1 MEKLEKAS
9 TKWWFFVIL
18 LSAQSVLLP
27 IVSRNFDP
35 KNIQQMVYTTLS
47 HAPQGHLGGLNILFQ
62 SLSLLMFVLLFV
74 FKNKV
79 RTLFNGYVAF
89 SYFAFAFIQ
98 NLAVTERYGFSI
110 VTVNLVM
117 FLFVAYVWIRET
129 LNPEN
134 NYDFSNL
141 RWKYT
146 WMIVLALFAYLCPF
160 TSQGTFDWNPLHFFY
175 KNSVTAFCL
184 TTPAFLTILTLN
196 LPKINI
202 VTYRITAI
210 IGTIMG
216 IYNMFN
222 FLNPHSVYVGIM
234 HIPLLTISLY
244 CTILS
249 YKLTSKQK
257 QVESKLTSQ

>member
-9 TKWWFFVIL
+9 TQWWFFVIL
-18 LSAQSVLLP
+18 LTAQSVLVP
-27 IVSRNFDP
+27 VVSRNFDP

-47 HAPQGHLGGLNILFQ
+47 HAPQGHLGGFNILFQ

-79 RTLFNGYVAF
+79 RTLFNGYVAL
-89 SYFAFAFIQ
+89 SYLAFAFIQ
-98 NLAVTERYGFSI
+98 NMAVTERYGFSV

-129 LNPEN
+129 LNPKN
-134 NYDFSNL
+134 TFDLSNL
-141 RWKYT
+141 RWKYGAAGSTAGSNINATYQSGEPLTDVRASATNTIWWT
-146 WMIVLALFAYLCPF
+146 WTAPA
-160 TSQGTFDWNPLHFFY
+160 SG
-175 KNSVTAFCL
+175 SVQFN
-184 TTPAFLTILTLN
+184 TIASEVYDT
-196 LPKINI
+196 
-202 VTYRITAI
+202 V
-210 IGTIMG
+210 MG

-222 FLNPHSVYVGIM
+222 FLNPHTVYVGIM

-249 YKLTSKQK
+249 YRHTSKQK
-257 QVESKLTSQ
+257 QTESVHPLL